1 MRMLPGIWFDARE
14 AGGSTAVS
22 WPLPFSRA
30 PTLRTEM
37 PDLCALGSGWGKRAV
52 VPVCSEVENAVQI
65 QVQSPK
71 AQHRDGWR
79 PSQQLPFALCAVSFQ
94 ACLVKGLDLLGE
106 AQG

>member
-1 MRMLPGIWFDARE
+1 MALLFPG
-14 AGGSTAVS
+14 
-22 WPLPFSRA
+22 
-30 PTLRTEM
+30 
-37 PDLCALGSGWGKRAV
+37 LCHLVMSQLQEQRCLTSVPWALGGELAWGKRAV

-94 ACLVKGLDLLGE
+94 PCLVKGLDLLGE